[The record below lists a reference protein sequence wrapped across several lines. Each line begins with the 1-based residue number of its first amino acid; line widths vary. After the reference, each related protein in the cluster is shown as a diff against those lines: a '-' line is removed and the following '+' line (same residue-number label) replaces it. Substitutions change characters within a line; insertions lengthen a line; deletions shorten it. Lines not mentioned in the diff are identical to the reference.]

1 MITIMKFSLV
11 IFIVGHLQPFALT
24 DSVLIDR
31 LETYNVET
39 RAARGKNIP
48 FYEMNCLHE
57 ASFYVIMH
65 L

>member
-39 RAARGKNIP
+39 IAARGKK
-48 FYEMNCLHE
+48 
-57 ASFYVIMH
+57 
-65 L
+65 